1 MDKRKFMNI
10 QNIQSIS
17 QNVDKTYG
25 ILNELGSNGID
36 LMDLAFPNH
45 DEIQDQNVVGELLY
59 LRQCV
64 NSLKSACE
72 LVITKL
78 NDAIQ
83 DSVEYEIIKT
93 GYRYIDN
100 GDGTFNVCYD
110 HALDSYFS
118 EYSWHHVARVRED
131 ENTYYIKGEGDSCEG
146 EYYKNEWTFADAL
159 RYQCEDF

>member
-1 MDKRKFMNI
+1 MNI
-10 QNIQSIS
+10 QNIQSMS
-17 QNVDKTYG
+17 QNVDKTFVM
-25 ILNELGSNGID
+25 LNELGSNCVE
-36 LMDLAFPNH
+36 LMDLAIPNH
-45 DEIQDQNVVGELLY
+45 DGVQDQKVVGELLY

-64 NSLKSACE
+64 NSLKRACE
-72 LVITKL
+72 LAIKKL

-83 DSVEYEIIKT
+83 DSLEYEIIKL

-110 HALDSYFS
+110 HAQDSYFN

-131 ENTYYIKGEGDSCEG
+131 ENTYYISGEGDSCES

-159 RYQCEDF
+159 INQCEVF

>member
-1 MDKRKFMNI
+1 MNI
-10 QNIQSIS
+10 QNIQSIA

-25 ILNELGSNGID
+25 MLNELDSNGLE
-36 LMDLAFPNH
+36 LMDLAIPNH
-45 DEIQDQNVVGELLY
+45 DGVQDQKVVGELLY

-72 LVITKL
+72 LAITKL

-83 DSVEYEIIKT
+83 DSLEYEIIKS

-110 HALDSYFS
+110 HAQDSYFN
-118 EYSWHHVARVRED
+118 EYSLHHVARVRED
-131 ENTYYIKGEGDSCEG
+131 ENTYYIKGEGIRARVNTI
-146 EYYKNEWTFADAL
+146 KNEWTFTDAL
-159 RYQCEDF
+159 INQCGVF

>member
-1 MDKRKFMNI
+1 MNI

-25 ILNELGSNGID
+25 MLNELGSNGLE

-45 DEIQDQNVVGELLY
+45 DGIQDQKVVGELLY

-64 NSLKSACE
+64 NSLKNACE
-72 LVITKL
+72 LAMKELDET
-78 NDAIQ
+78 IQ
-83 DSVEYEIIKT
+83 DSLEYEIIKT
-93 GYRYIDN
+93 GFRYNDN
-100 GDGTFNVCYD
+100 GDGTFDVCYD
-110 HALDSYFS
+110 HAQDAYFS
-118 EYSWHHVARVRED
+118 EINKHHVARVRED

-159 RYQCEDF
+159 KNQCGDF